1 MLTLQQI
8 SDRREIDDVLIAYC
22 HAIDSHAWDELDAV
36 FTPDAWV
43 DYTVFGGPAGPYPE
57 IKSFLAEAL
66 PRFAYA
72 QHIIST
78 SKVKLDGDRA
88 TARTIC
94 TNPVGIREE
103 SGEVRHVVYAL
114 WYVDELSGRRKAGD
128 SAGEQRRFLTPSTL
142 PRRRTIQ
149 APTSLSKSR
158 SPFGRAEGG
167 LPPSER
173 VLSR

>member
-78 SKVKLDGDRA
+78 SRVKLDGDRA

-114 WYVDELSGRRKAGD
+114 WYVDELVRT
-128 SAGEQRRFLTPSTL
+128 EQGWR
-142 PRRRTIQ
+142 
-149 APTSLSKSR
+149 
-158 SPFGRAEGG
+158 
-167 LPPSER
+167 
-173 VLSR
+173 LSRRSEEVSHALDLAATPYNPGTYKP